1 MDTSPKWIL
10 ITRSQYYPLMPVWLY
25 SGETSCYDDEVGHK
39 EGHQTLRRAF
49 SVAGPMFLTTMRCT
63 NPRTLSLFSLC
74 IGRVKRRNNYP
85 QKFSFQGSSQVTQRV
100 ISKGDICTFN
110 TSNQEEKHNTMKRKK
125 TQWGEK
131 THKAMRRND
140 RTEYTETN
148 IDQWTCGPT
157 AAAPEVLAS

>member
-10 ITRSQYYPLMPVWLY
+10 IIRSQYYPLMPVWLY

-49 SVAGPMFLTTMRCT
+49 SVAGPMFLTIMRCT

-110 TSNQEEKHNTMKRKK
+110 TSNQKEKHNTMKRKK

-131 THKAMRRND
+131 KPTKRWGGMI
-140 RTEYTETN
+140 ELN
-148 IDQWTCGPT
+148 ILKQTSISEHVAQLQQPQKC
-157 AAAPEVLAS
+157 